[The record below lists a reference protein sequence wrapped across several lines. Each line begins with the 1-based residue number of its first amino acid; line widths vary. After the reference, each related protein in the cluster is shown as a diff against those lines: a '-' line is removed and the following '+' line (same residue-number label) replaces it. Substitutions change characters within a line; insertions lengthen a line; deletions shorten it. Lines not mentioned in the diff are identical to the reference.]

1 MPKRYKV
8 YRDFSGGINTKT
20 DPKLLKDNE
29 LVNAA
34 GVVVDKRGKIRT
46 VSPTQASATG
56 TKMGGALSDMD
67 ANMLKVAR
75 GLFTFKSDYSFSDTD
90 NTFSHRESEYIIM
103 ASKSDAKFSIYGYND
118 AADQDDHMLQVDPSG
133 LDLGSGVLFAV
144 YYYAEGAVRLG
155 CSNFSH
161 SSNTPRW
168 FGRIGDENKK
178 KLLGAELD
186 RKWLGI
192 KNNLE
197 TPTVG
202 FVAPK
207 LSGTASGDTTTL
219 TLTAGVSSSG
229 DITAFSDSGTGDGRT
244 RVTDGSHG
252 LAVGD
257 EITIHSSGPGINGT
271 WEVLY
276 VSDSNNFDVGVSF
289 ISEWEAGGWTKAAIS
304 DNFQGWSTAI
314 SAAASDD
321 RHLVA
326 YDVSADATWKITA
339 VSGQSLTTTTNA
351 TASWNGR
358 TFDIYPYPG
367 DGILLEAYQSQSSN
381 EGDWEEGEY
390 EFAQSFVYEGNQES
404 KILKLEG
411 NNIQIDHNQVLYA
424 RVHVS
429 GISDVGENESAINQR
444 LIGGRVYTRKSGTNN
459 FWSLLIDMDFRV
471 HNDLTGGGTRISTI
485 DDYDAW
491 ASVEDAGTN
500 GENFEDFTD
509 TNFEGFKSKQYTIKR
524 LSIESYENIN
534 GFSSSE
540 YAISFAQDNVA
551 GYGYTAAVVAG
562 QRVFV
567 ANVRYIN
574 PDTGVVSIMGDAIF
588 YTPIGKFDTFPSS
601 YKLNIAGN
609 DGDEFTSLRYSN
621 GILLAFKRNSLF
633 LIDISNPNEAAWR
646 LLGKHDSMGVEGDW
660 SVSETDMGVV
670 WANKHGLFMYSGGK
684 PINLSKEKL
693 SYDDWHSFI
702 DNDESG
708 PLVGW
713 DNSCNKILIV
723 NDAREATKARIF
735 DLDTRIWTK
744 GYDLTSS
751 SGWGGMPAGSNNS
764 ISNMIT
770 FTGNEIQDTTNNDM
784 NPNGGLI
791 FYGDDATNNNSGTST
806 DLYQLSLANTSA
818 SAFAITTKDD
828 DFGLPNVFKK
838 VYALDIEYIT
848 DDSSPAIDVKY
859 EINGDDV
866 PNGSSTALSSNV
878 TLGGSANKDNVNI
891 KKLTFTTPVKCR
903 SISFRISSYST
914 TTFYFEIVSI
924 AIRYRPLQS
933 SAIATEHD

>member
-8 YRDFSGGINTKT
+8 YRDFSGGINTRT

-29 LVNAA
+29 LVNAS

-46 VSPTQASATG
+46 VSPSSSEILPGKTDG
-56 TKMGGALSDMD
+56 
-67 ANMLKVAR
+67 NMLKVAR
-75 GLFTFKSDYSFSDTD
+75 GLFTFKSDYSFSDED
-90 NTFSHRESEYIIM
+90 NTLSYRESEYLM
-103 ASKSDAKFSIYGYND
+103 VASKSDAKYSIYGYND
-118 AADQDDHMLQVDPSG
+118 ASDQDDHMLQVDPSG
-133 LDLGSGVLFAV
+133 LDLGTGVLWSI

-155 CSNFSH
+155 CSNFGH
-161 SSNTPRW
+161 SNNTPRW

-186 RKWLGI
+186 RKWLCI

-207 LSGTASGDTTTL
+207 LSGTASGNTTTL

-229 DITAFSDSGTGDGRT
+229 DITAFADSGTGNGRT
-244 RVTDGSHG
+244 RVTDASHG
-252 LAVGD
+252 LEVGD

-276 VSDSNNFDVGVSF
+276 SSDANNFDVGVSF
-289 ISEWEAGGWTKAAIS
+289 ISEWDTGGWTKAAIS
-304 DNFQGWSTAI
+304 DNFQEWSTAI
-314 SAAASDD
+314 SAAASDN

-326 YDVSADATWKITA
+326 YDIAGDETWKITA
-339 VSGQSLTTTTNA
+339 VSGQSLTTSTNDA
-351 TASWNGR
+351 DWNGR
-358 TFDIYPYPG
+358 TFDIYPHPG

-411 NNIQIDHNQVLYA
+411 SNIQIDHNQVLYV

-429 GISDVGENESAINQR
+429 GLSDVAENEAVINQR
-444 LIGGRVYTRKSGTNN
+444 LIGGRVYTRKAGTNN

-500 GENFEDFTD
+500 GENFGTGTTEWTD
-509 TNFEGFKSKQYTIKR
+509 TNFKGFKSTQYTIKR

-534 GFSSSE
+534 GFSASE

-551 GYGYTAAVVAG
+551 GYGYTTAVVAG

-713 DNSCNKILIV
+713 DNSCNKIIIV
-723 NDAREATKARIF
+723 NDAREAAKARIL

-744 GYDLTSS
+744 GYDLSGS
-751 SGWGGMPAGSNNS
+751 PGWGGIPSGSNTS

-770 FTGNEIQDTTNNDM
+770 FTGNEIQDSSNGDV
-784 NPNGGLI
+784 NPNGGLL
-791 FYGDDATNNNSGTST
+791 FYGDDETNNNGSSST
-806 DLYQLSLANTSA
+806 ALYQMSLANTTA

-828 DFGLPNVFKK
+828 DFGMPNIFKK
-838 VYALDIEYIT
+838 VYELDIEYIT
-848 DDSSPAIDVKY
+848 DNSNPAIDVRY
-859 EINGDDV
+859 EIDGNAVPGGGSSALGLNQTLSGTSDKDDV
-866 PNGSSTALSSNV
+866 NILKLS
-878 TLGGSANKDNVNI
+878 
-891 KKLTFTTPVKCR
+891 LTNPVKCR

-914 TTFYFEIVSI
+914 TSFYFELISLG
-924 AIRYRPLQS
+924 IRYRPLQVS
-933 SAIATEHD
+933 SIATETSP